1 MIWTSASKDLPITAK
16 LPYRSPLINVIGR
29 LPVSSSISF
38 DWLEFMVP
46 TAKAS
51 HLGYVAPNAAAA
63 EVELMFR
70 LVGPHVDDTVT
81 AFGILATASSL
92 KDYVGAFFTGTVAA
106 GLAVRA
112 MVDEGYVWFAHFEAL
127 GSTSPAASS
136 PDYAML
142 GPALGIALLEAKGS
156 AAKDKKTFVGAVQKG
171 YSKQVRPH
179 LGHLIGGVT
188 ATHGYSV
195 GTWMRFG
202 TDAEMRIAYTAPKP
216 TAATLPGFPSVEQVD
231 AIARGRLLR
240 QNYAGAFTLAHGAML
255 GLAMRAG
262 QAPPDPIVF
271 ARFEWGGRRWL
282 SSVLGRDWW
291 PWLWPDHDVF
301 YMMARHGAL
310 RLRDFPSLVF
320 AVENDIGKAAL
331 GAFLDNP
338 DDGIGAE
345 LDIKPLETRSVR
357 REERS
362 ARGELYGGRG
372 AVLPDG
378 LALIEL
384 PRDERKIELIEWN
397 VPKRQFERIGSAK
410 I

>member
-1 MIWTSASKDLPITAK
+1 MTWTSAQKGLPITAK
-16 LPYRSPLINVIGR
+16 LPYESPLINVIGR
-29 LPVSSSISF
+29 VPVSSSISF
-38 DWLEFMVP
+38 DWLEFMVA

-51 HLGYVAPNAAAA
+51 HLGYVAPNAAAP
-63 EVELMFR
+63 EVELMSS
-70 LVGPHVDDTVT
+70 LVGPHVDDAVT
-81 AFGILATASSL
+81 AFGILATASSF

-127 GSTSPAASS
+127 GSTSPALSS
-136 PDYAML
+136 PDYVML
-142 GPALGIALLEAKGS
+142 GPTLGVALLEAKGS
-156 AAKDKKTFVGAVQKG
+156 AAKDEETFVGAVRKG
-171 YSKQVRPH
+171 YREQVGPH

-202 TDAEMRIAYTAPKP
+202 TDAEMRIAYTSSKP
-216 TAATLPGFPSVEQVD
+216 TAATLPGLPSAGHVD

-262 QAPPDPIVF
+262 HAPQDPIVF
-271 ARFEWGGRRWL
+271 ARFEWGGRQWL
-282 SSVLGRDWW
+282 SSLLGRDWW

-301 YMMARHGAL
+301 NLMAHHGAL
-310 RLRDFPSLVF
+310 RLRNFPRLVF

-338 DDGIGAE
+338 NDDIGAD
-345 LDIKPLETRSVR
+345 LDIKPLETRPVR

-362 ARGELYGGRG
+362 APDELYDGRG

-384 PRDERKIELIEWN
+384 PRNECKIELIEWN
-397 VPKRQFERIGSAK
+397 VPKRQFVRIGSAR

>member
-1 MIWTSASKDLPITAK
+1 
-16 LPYRSPLINVIGR
+16 
-29 LPVSSSISF
+29 
-38 DWLEFMVP
+38 MVA

-51 HLGYVAPNAAAA
+51 HLSYVAPNAAAQ

-70 LVGPHVDDTVT
+70 LVGPHVDDTAT
-81 AFGILATASSL
+81 AFGILATAGL
-92 KDYVGAFFTGTVAA
+92 FKDYVGNFFTGTVAA

-136 PDYAML
+136 SDYAML
-142 GPALGIALLEAKGS
+142 GPTIGIALLEAKGS
-156 AAKDKKTFVGAVQKG
+156 AAKGEKTFLASVRKG
-171 YSKQVRPH
+171 YREQVRPH

-202 TDAEMRIAYTAPKP
+202 ADAEMRIAYTAPKQ
-216 TAATLPGFPSVEQVD
+216 TAARLPGLSSAEQVN
-231 AIARGRLLR
+231 AIARDRLLR
-240 QNYAGAFTLAHGAML
+240 QNYAGTFTLAHSAML
-255 GLAMRAG
+255 GLAMRSG
-262 QAPPDPIVF
+262 RTPLDHIIF

-282 SSVLGRDWW
+282 SSLLGRDWR
-291 PWLWPDHDVF
+291 PWLWPDHDIF
-301 YMMARHGAL
+301 YNMARHGAL
-310 RLRDFPSLVF
+310 RLRDLPELVF
-320 AVENDIGKAAL
+320 AIENDIGKAAL
-331 GAFLDNP
+331 VAFLDNP
-338 DDGIGAE
+338 DDGI
-345 LDIKPLETRSVR
+345 LVDIDIKPIETRSIR

-362 ARGELYGGRG
+362 ARYELYGGRG

-384 PRDERKIELIEWN
+384 PRDDLKIELIEWN
-397 VPKRQFERIGSAK
+397 VPKRQFERIRSGR